1 MTVEV
6 RAKVAGPM
14 KLAWLTDIH
23 VNFIPAHAL
32 ERLIADVRAAQP
44 AAVLI
49 GGDIAEAH
57 DIERYLE
64 RLDAGIQLPIYFVLG
79 NHDYYR
85 GSIPRVRRAIDELCA
100 RQPRLRYLSRS
111 SWLPLSERLALVGH
125 DGWGDGREGDYA
137 RTPVTLSDHT
147 HILELSRID
156 RATRGERLADL
167 GDEAAE
173 HVEREL
179 RAALDARPEALL
191 LTHVPPW
198 RAACWHQGRLSDAD
212 WTPFFVCKAVGDAI
226 ERVMRDRPAQQLTVL
241 CGHTHSAGEARPLP
255 NVRVLT
261 GAAEYGAPSIAA
273 VLELG

>member
-1 MTVEV
+1 
-6 RAKVAGPM
+6 M

-23 VNFIPAHAL
+23 LNFIAAHAL
-32 ERLIADVRAAQP
+32 ERLIADVRTAEP
-44 AAVLI
+44 EAVLI

-57 DIERYLE
+57 DIVRYLE
-64 RLDAGIQLPIYFVLG
+64 RLDAGLDQPIYFVLG

-85 GSIPRVRRAIDELCA
+85 GSIPRVRREIDQLCA

-111 SWLPLSERLALVGH
+111 SWVPLTERLALVGH

-137 RTPVTLSDHT
+137 HTKVSLSDHT
-147 HILELSRID
+147 QIRELSRID
-156 RATRGERLADL
+156 HATRGERLADL

-173 HVEREL
+173 HIEREL
-179 RAALDARPEALL
+179 RAALDARPDALL

-198 RAACWHQGRLSDAD
+198 RAACWHQGQLSDPD
-212 WTPFFVCKAVGDAI
+212 WTPFFVCKAAGDAI
-226 ERVMRDRPAQQLTVL
+226 ERVMRERPHQKLTVL
-241 CGHTHSAGEARPLP
+241 CGHTHSAGEAWPLP

-261 GAAEYGAPSIAA
+261 GAAEYGTPNLAA